1 MAGAIV
7 PEFYIG
13 NTDNEWFDFL
23 KARQPLEDVNF
34 WKPSPQVFRAI
45 DEGQLFVFR
54 LKAPRNVIGGYGI
67 LASNINVPIQL
78 AWDSL
83 GERNGSGSMQGMLRA
98 IRKYRSNENISPQS
112 LIGCRVLVNPVF
124 FEPDEWFGVPNDWSN
139 SIVTGKVYNTESSEG
154 ARVMR
159 ELEFRTNPTTLFG
172 REKKAFENG
181 GLSDTHQ
188 ERYGAPIQVKPRL
201 GQGAFRIK
209 VADAYSFGCAL
220 SDTRVL
226 PALEAAHIR
235 PYANGGLHEVTNG
248 IFLRKDIHSVFD
260 AGFATINDDF
270 KFHVSAKITNVFNNG
285 NEYKRLHG
293 TKLKLPEL
301 RSARPSLDSI
311 RWHQN
316 ERFVGD

>member
-1 MAGAIV
+1 M
-7 PEFYIG
+7 PDFYIG

-54 LKAPRNVIGGYGI
+54 LKAPRNAIGGYGV
-67 LASNINVPIQL
+67 LASSINVPIQL

-83 GERNGSGSMQGMLRA
+83 GERNGSESMLGMLRA
-98 IRKYRSNENISPQS
+98 IRKYRAGDNINPQS
-112 LIGCRVLVNPVF
+112 LIGCRVLVSPVF
-124 FEPDEWFGVPNDWSN
+124 FEPDEWFEIPNDWSS

-159 ELEFRTNPTTLFG
+159 ELELRTNPTTLFG
-172 REKKAFENG
+172 REKKEFENN
-181 GLSDTHQ
+181 GLSDTQQ

-220 SDTRVL
+220 SDTKVL

-235 PYANGGLHEVTNG
+235 PYASGGTHEISNG
-248 IFLRKDIHSVFD
+248 IFLRKDIHSVLD
-260 AGFATINDDF
+260 SGFATITDDYT
-270 KFHVSAKITNVFNNG
+270 FHVSAKITDVFNNG
-285 NEYKRLHG
+285 SEYKRLHG
-293 TKLKLPEL
+293 TKLKSPNMQL
-301 RSARPSLDSI
+301 AKPSLDSI
-311 RWHQN
+311 RWHQTACY
-316 ERFVGD
+316 VGD